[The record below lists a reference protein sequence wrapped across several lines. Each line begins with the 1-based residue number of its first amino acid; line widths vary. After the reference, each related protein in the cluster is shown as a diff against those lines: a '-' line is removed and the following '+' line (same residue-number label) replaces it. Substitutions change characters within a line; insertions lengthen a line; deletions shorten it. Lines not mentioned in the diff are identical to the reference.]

1 MARPAPLGIAA
12 STSPSQVA
20 GPAVVRRRAPRAAAD
35 DRRVV
40 LLVQVL
46 ILVGLLA
53 FWEFAI
59 AMQFVEPLIFSSP
72 IRIAGRIVSMLTG
85 EIVYGRTIFDHI
97 SVTFQ
102 QIAIGYVLGAAA
114 AVILGYVFGRVR
126 TLRKMFEPII
136 LALFSI
142 PKIALA
148 PLFVLILG
156 IGLWSKVGIV
166 FIEVF
171 FVVFFNTMRGVLDV
185 ADEYVHI
192 ARIMGASRFQVFRR
206 VIIPAALPSIL
217 LGLKMG
223 VPFSIIGAVL
233 GEYIASNRG
242 LGWYILY
249 STNSFDAS
257 GLWAGIIFLVTITWL
272 LGQIVNIIQ
281 ARVLRWQ
288 PPRRG
293 RSVTVA

>member
-20 GPAVVRRRAPRAAAD
+20 GPAVVRAPHAAAD

-102 QIAIGYVLGAAA
+102 QIAIGYVLGAAV

>member
-1 MARPAPLGIAA
+1 MARPAPLGTAA
-12 STSPSQVA
+12 STSPSQVG

-72 IRIAGRIVSMLTG
+72 IRIAGRIGSMLTG

-102 QIAIGYVLGAAA
+102 QIAIGYLLGAAA

-126 TLRKMFEPII
+126 TLRKTFEPII

-249 STNSFDAS
+249 STNTLDAS